1 MSTWSSSEAGRDRD
15 IERASGI
22 HRGDRAAPPRL
33 PGVWRVGL
41 SRGRVEL
48 KAFFRERQAVVFI
61 FAMPAVMLVLLGAIF
76 AARAAARASRSV
88 ICMWPGSSA
97 AA

>member
-1 MSTWSSSEAGRDRD
+1 MTAITSTRGSIAVS
-15 IERASGI
+15 ASQV
-22 HRGDRAAPPRL
+22 PL

-61 FAMPAVMLVLLGAIF
+61 FAMPAVMLVLLGTIF
-76 AARAAARASRSV
+76 GNQHISGSV
-88 ICMWPGSSA
+88 TVGDLYVAGLIGGGVMATSYQNLGMS
-97 AA
+97 